1 MIKVGFGQT
10 SGMAIGTLASRITGV
25 LRDVALVA
33 AIGTAVFSDG
43 YSVANSIPN
52 IIYILIAGGAINSVF
67 IPALVRR
74 MQDDEDNGQIF
85 ANRLL
90 TFIGILLIG
99 IVALTMIF
107 APLIIRLYAT
117 TAWSSSELHT
127 ATIFAYWCL
136 PQIFFYGVYTLVS
149 QVLNARNIFALPM
162 FAPIVNNLIVITTA
176 LGFIVISDGVP
187 DARSVNST
195 ELNLLGA
202 GTLLGIAVQ
211 ALLLIPALRRSGFN
225 YQPRFDFRGSGLMKM
240 GDLAVWTF
248 GFVMINQISFLIIS
262 NLTTYAN
269 VLANDSGTT
278 AIGFT
283 SYQKGQLMMM
293 LPHAIIT
300 VSLITSL
307 LPRLSKNAHI
317 RDDQAFGEQLTS
329 TVRLVAAF
337 IIPCAGLLAITGPTV
352 GILLYGHGA
361 ATMAEGASV
370 GFIASVFALGLPAFS
385 LFYTLLR
392 SYYAREDTRTPFLIN
407 LGFNAIHISVALLF
421 FYRVDSQYKVASIA
435 LAYSIAYT
443 IVCTIT
449 WRRVSADV
457 SALRANRN
465 VQMVVRVVFATL
477 VSCLATCAIHTFIF
491 NSYTVANANGS
502 IARILFDACAF
513 ALGFAMLAKLIR
525 ITEVNDA
532 ISQTWRRFAK

>member
-1 MIKVGFGQT
+1 MKVGFGQT
-10 SGMAIGTLASRITGV
+10 SAMAVGTLASRITGV

-33 AIGTAVFSDG
+33 AIGTTVFSDG

-74 MQDDEDNGQIF
+74 MQDDDDNGQIF

-90 TFIGILLIG
+90 TLISVLLLG
-99 IVALTMIF
+99 IVSLTLIF
-107 APLIIRLYAT
+107 APLIIQLYAT
-117 TAWSSSELHT
+117 STWSSADLHT

-162 FAPIVNNLIVITTA
+162 FAPIANNVIVIATA
-176 LGFIVISDGVP
+176 LVFMAVTNGIP
-187 DARSVNST
+187 DAQSVQST
-195 ELNLLGA
+195 QLNLLGA
-202 GTLLGIAVQ
+202 GTLLGVAVQ
-211 ALLLIPALRRSGFN
+211 ALLLIPALRKSGFMF
-225 YQPRFDFRGSGLMKM
+225 QPRFDFRGSGLMKM

-269 VLANDSGTT
+269 VLANNAGTT

-307 LPRLSKNAHI
+307 LPRLSKHAHSK
-317 RDDQAFGEQLTS
+317 DDQAFGEQLTS

-337 IIPCAGLLAITGPTV
+337 IIPCAGLLVLTGPTV
-352 GILLYGHGA
+352 GVLLYGHGA
-361 ATMAEGASV
+361 ASNAEGASV
-370 GFIASVFALGLPAFS
+370 GVIASVFALGLPAFS
-385 LFYTLLR
+385 IFYTLLR
-392 SYYAREDTRTPFLIN
+392 SYYARENTRTPFFIN
-407 LGFNAIHISVALLF
+407 LGFNAIHICVGVLLF
-421 FYRVDSQYKVASIA
+421 YRIEPQYKVASIA
-435 LAYSIAYT
+435 AAYAVAYT
-443 IVCTIT
+443 IVCVIT
-449 WRRVSADV
+449 WRRVSSDV
-457 SALRANRN
+457 PSLGAKHNA
-465 VQMVVRVVFATL
+465 QMIVRVLFATL
-477 VSCLATCAIHTFIF
+477 VSCLATSAIHSIIF
-491 NSYTVANANGS
+491 PNYTAENVNGS
-502 IARILFDACAF
+502 IARIVFDTITFIVCF
-513 ALGFAMLAKLIR
+513 SLLAKLIR
-525 ITEVNDA
+525 IAEINDA
-532 ISQTWRRFAK
+532 VSQTLRRIAK

>member
-1 MIKVGFGQT
+1 MKLGFGQT
-10 SGMAIGTLASRITGV
+10 SGMAVGTLTSRITGV

-90 TFIGILLIG
+90 TLIGVLLIG
-99 IVALTMIF
+99 IVTLTVIF

-117 TAWSSSELHT
+117 ATWSSTELHA

-149 QVLNARNIFALPM
+149 QVLNARSIFALPM
-162 FAPIVNNLIVITTA
+162 FAPIANNLIVIATA
-176 LGFIVISDGVP
+176 IGFMAITDGVP
-187 DARSVNST
+187 NAQSVSSA
-195 ELNLLGA
+195 EINLLGA
-202 GTLLGIAVQ
+202 GTLLGVAVQ
-211 ALLLIPALRRSGFN
+211 AILLLPALKKSGFKF
-225 YQPRFDFRGSGLMKM
+225 QPRFDFRGSGLMKM
-240 GDLAVWTF
+240 GDLAIWTF

-269 VLANDSGTT
+269 VLANNSGAT

-300 VSLITSL
+300 VSLITAL
-307 LPRLSKNAHI
+307 LPRLSKNAHLK
-317 RDDQAFGEQLTS
+317 DDHAFGEQLTS

-370 GFIASVFALGLPAFS
+370 GLIASVFALGLPAFS
-385 LFYTLLR
+385 VFYTLLR

-407 LGFNAIHISVALLF
+407 LGFNAIHISIAVLL
-421 FYRVDSQYKVASIA
+421 FYRVDSEYKVASIA

-443 IVCTIT
+443 LICAIT
-449 WRRVSADV
+449 WRRVCRDIT
-457 SALRANRN
+457 ALRANRN
-465 VQMVVRVVFATL
+465 LQMIVRVLFATL
-477 VSCLATCAIHTFIF
+477 VSCLATCAIHAIIF
-491 NSYTVANANGS
+491 ASYTVASGNGS
-502 IARILFDACAF
+502 MTRILFDTFVF
-513 ALGFAMLAKLIR
+513 ALGFILIAKVIR
-525 ITEVNDA
+525 IAEVNDA
-532 ISQTWRRFAK
+532 ISQTLRRFAK